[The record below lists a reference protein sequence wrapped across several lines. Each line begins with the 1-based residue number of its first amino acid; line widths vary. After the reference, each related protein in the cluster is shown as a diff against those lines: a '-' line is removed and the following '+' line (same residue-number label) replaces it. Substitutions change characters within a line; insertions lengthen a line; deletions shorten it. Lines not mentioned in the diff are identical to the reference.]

1 MVAARRRA
9 VAGLGLVL
17 IASAAEAHTPF
28 VGVGDFYAGM
38 LHPVTAL
45 EHVLPIV
52 ALGLLI
58 GQRLSVRK
66 IQWLLVVFPL
76 IFALGATAAWW
87 IQSLPG
93 VTLINLL
100 SAAVLGL
107 LIALAWPAPPTLV
120 YALATLFGL
129 THGFANGINAASG
142 IRPLQFISGLAL
154 SVFLLLAYVAGGTD
168 YLLKRKLGWLSIAVR
183 VAGSWIAAV
192 GILVVA
198 GGARNLL

>member
-9 VAGLGLVL
+9 VAGLGPVL
-17 IASAAEAHTPF
+17 FASAAEAHTPF

-58 GQRLSVRK
+58 GQRLGVRK

-76 IFALGATAAWW
+76 IFVAGAMAAWW
-87 IQSLPG
+87 IPSLPG
-93 VTLINLL
+93 ITLINLL
-100 SAAVLGL
+100 SSVILGL
-107 LIALAWPAPPTLV
+107 LIALAWAAPPSLV
-120 YALATLFGL
+120 YGLATLFGL

-142 IRPLQFISGLAL
+142 MRPLPFISGLAL
-154 SVFLLLAYVAGGTD
+154 SVFLLLVYVAGGTD
-168 YLLKRKLGWLSIAVR
+168 YLLNRNVDWLRIAVR

-198 GGARNLL
+198 GGVRNLL